1 LDDEIKLFWWKFLH
15 AKENWKIAGAKN
27 MCYCRNVRDG
37 SDKNFGVYVCT
48 CVKEKFFNLI
58 LDFFEGLDFVVE

>member
-1 LDDEIKLFWWKFLH
+1 MEEKNLLH

-37 SDKNFGVYVCT
+37 SDKNKKKVGVYVCT
-48 CVKEKFFNLI
+48 CIKG
-58 LDFFEGLDFVVE
+58 DFLN